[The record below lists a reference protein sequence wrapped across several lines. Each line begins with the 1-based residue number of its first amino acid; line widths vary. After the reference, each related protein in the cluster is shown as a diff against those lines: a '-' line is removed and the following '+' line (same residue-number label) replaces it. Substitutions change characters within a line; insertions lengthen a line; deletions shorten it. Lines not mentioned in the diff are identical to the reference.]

1 MAKEDPHHSKKHHN
15 ILRVEIPYLSSGQV
29 SGGYHEIGD
38 TQHAGNLVAGP
49 LRPGFIEKGPK

>member
-1 MAKEDPHHSKKHHN
+1 MAKEDPHQSKKHHN

-29 SGGYHEIGD
+29 PGGYHEIGD

-49 LRPGFIEKGPK
+49 LRPGFIWKRT